1 MKKICVLLAAYNGEK
16 WIEKQISTILNQ
28 KKVKIDLFISD
39 DGSDDD
45 TFEKIKKVSTKKKNI
60 LIQENLNL
68 VESFYSKSDDQF
80 MYKLIF
86 KSRNDLNSFL
96 DKIADNENTITYK
109 TSSIV
114 N

>member
-60 LIQENLNL
+60 FFWKNKKKSGSASQNFFYLIKR
-68 VESFYSKSDDQF
+68 V
-80 MYKLIF
+80 IF
-86 KSRNDLNSFL
+86 RK
-96 DKIADNENTITYK
+96 KISY
-109 TSSIV
+109 
-114 N
+114 